1 MEFMLLFYK
10 KIKCTYNA
18 ICFNPS
24 YFKILNQYKNINNIN
39 FLEIGSF
46 EGMGTNYF
54 IDNFLTGDNSVIKCV
69 DPWIKYS
76 ESTITKMNEWDN
88 LINENTYNIFIN
100 NTNYNKN
107 KIIIKKGLSI
117 DILPTLEKIY
127 DFIYIDGDHSEKAVW
142 LDAIY
147 SFKIL
152 RNNGIIIF
160 DDYNWNTGDKS
171 PKNAIDKFLY
181 EYKNYIEVININ
193 YQVIIKKIN
202 DF

>member
-1 MEFMLLFYK
+1 MDD
-10 KIKCTYNA
+10 
-18 ICFNPS
+18 
-24 YFKILNQYKNINNIN
+24 IN

-54 IDNFLTGDNSVIKCV
+54 IDNFLSGNNCSITCI

-76 ESTITKMNEWDN
+76 KSTITKMSEWDN
-88 LINENTYNIFIN
+88 LINENTYDIFIS

-107 KIIIKKGLSI
+107 KIIVKRGFSY
-117 DILPTLEKIY
+117 DILPKLEKIY

-160 DDYNWNTGDKS
+160 DDYTWNTGDKS
-171 PKNAIDKFLY
+171 PKNAIDKFLD
-181 EYKNYIEVININ
+181 EYKNFIEVISIG
-193 YQVIIKKIN
+193 YQVVIKKIN
-202 DF
+202 

>member
-1 MEFMLLFYK
+1 MEFILLFYK
-10 KIKCTYNA
+10 KKNTKYNA
-18 ICFNPS
+18 TWFSPLN
-24 YFKILNQYKNINNIN
+24 FEILNKYKNMNDIN

-54 IDNFLTGDNSVIKCV
+54 IDNFLSGNNSTITCI

-76 ESTITKMNEWDN
+76 ESTITKMSEWDN
-88 LINENTYNIFIN
+88 LINENTYDIFIN

-107 KIIIKKGLSI
+107 KIIIKRGFSY
-117 DILPTLEKIY
+117 DILPKLEKIY

-160 DDYNWNTGDKS
+160 DDYTWNTCDKS
-171 PKNAIDKFLY
+171 PKNAIDKFLD
-181 EYKNYIEVININ
+181 EYKNFIKVISIG
-193 YQVIIKKIN
+193 YQVVIQKIN
-202 DF
+202 DL